1 MRARAY
7 NSCPLTQLFKFV
19 TYDQS
24 NSEQNNSAPFGK
36 TQTSTSEQSVFTCI
50 ALWNKLKSSK
60 AHSISCRKKWRKY
73 AISQS
78 ARKKIGWKYFV
89 LFSQN
94 WSNGDLHIFLFHIS
108 QLCDYLSF
116 YDKTGFVCI
125 QNLLRFPI
133 LIVYIDHT
141 IFKRLFKTYRMRFFW
156 VFLYVI
162 LISNRDP
169 FGKKI
174 IVHCLFLCA

>member
-60 AHSISCRKKWRKY
+60 AHSISCRKKM
-73 AISQS
+73 
-78 ARKKIGWKYFV
+78 KKICDKPECTQKNRLKIFCIIFSELIEWGSTHFLYFTYHNYVTICRFMIKLV
-89 LFSQN
+89 LFA
-94 WSNGDLHIFLFHIS
+94 FKIS
-108 QLCDYLSF
+108 
-116 YDKTGFVCI
+116 
-125 QNLLRFPI
+125 
-133 LIVYIDHT
+133 
-141 IFKRLFKTYRMRFFW
+141 
-156 VFLYVI
+156 
-162 LISNRDP
+162 
-169 FGKKI
+169 
-174 IVHCLFLCA
+174 